1 LNCHHARQLISPYLD
16 QQLTGREMLMLQDHF
31 AFCVS
36 CEREVQSI
44 RQVKALLRGLREPRA
59 PRDLSTAI
67 TLRLEQAESGTQ
79 GWHLLSL
86 SLWGASALS
95 LPALKPHRGRRLA
108 SALALS
114 CLTVVSFALPFAPE
128 ARDAAR
134 SSLLGPGFGSAA
146 FDVPAPSDPILSGHV
161 PERMTLFP
169 ANDLTRLS
177 PDEAS
182 SSSSSGILIMTGM
195 DTTPDTSG
203 LEMTTRDVPFGN
215 VQFAVFR
222 PH

>member
-16 QQLTGREMLMLQDHF
+16 QQLTGREMLALQDHF
-31 AFCVS
+31 AFCTS
-36 CEREVQSI
+36 CEREMQSI

-59 PRDLSTAI
+59 PRDLSAAI
-67 TLRLEQAESGTQ
+67 TLRLEQSEAGAQS
-79 GWHLLSL
+79 WHLLRL
-86 SLWGASALS
+86 SALGVPPLS
-95 LPALKPHRGRRLA
+95 LPNPHRGRRLA

-146 FDVPAPSDPILSGHV
+146 FNVPAPTDSILSGRV

-169 ANDLTRLS
+169 VNDLTRLS
-177 PDEAS
+177 PAEAS
-182 SSSSSGILIMTGM
+182 VPSSSGVLMLTGM
-195 DTTPDTSG
+195 DTAPESPDLG
-203 LEMTTRDVPFGN
+203 MTTRDVPFGN

>member
-16 QQLTGREMLMLQDHF
+16 QQLTGREMLALQDHF

-36 CEREVQSI
+36 CEREMQSI

-59 PRDLSTAI
+59 PRDLSAAI
-67 TLRLEQAESGTQ
+67 TLRLEQAETGTQ

-86 SLWGASALS
+86 
-95 LPALKPHRGRRLA
+95 PALPLPSLQVPKPHRGRRLA

-114 CLTVVSFALPFAPE
+114 CLTVVSFALPFAP
-128 ARDAAR
+128 DAAR
-134 SSLLGPGFGSAA
+134 SSLFGPGAGSAT
-146 FDVPAPSDPILSGHV
+146 FDVPAPTDPILSGRV
-161 PERMTLFP
+161 PERLTLFP
-169 ANDLTRLS
+169 VSDLTRLS
-177 PDEAS
+177 PAEVSSPSAS
-182 SSSSSGILIMTGM
+182 GVLMLTGM
-195 DTTPDTSG
+195 NTTPDSPG
-203 LEMTTRDVPFGN
+203 LGMTTREVPFGN